1 MERSALEAYIAETY
15 NAQAD
20 HPWAKYP
27 RDEVFRHSNSGKWFA
42 LVMEVPKARLGLAE
56 DGNLDVVNLKCDPIV
71 IGSLRGRPGFF
82 PAYHMNKDSWITVAL
97 DGSVDPD
104 EVKALL
110 DMSFELTR
118 VKVKKRRATEQG

>member
-1 MERSALEAYIAETY
+1 MDREELEAYIAETY
-15 NAQAD
+15 TAQAD

-27 RDEVFRHSNSGKWFA
+27 DYTVFRHSNNGKWFA
-42 LVMEVPKARLGLAE
+42 LVMEIPKARLGLAE
-56 DGNLDVVNLKCDPIV
+56 DGVLDVVNLKCDPIV

-82 PAYHMNKDSWITVAL
+82 PAYHMSKDSWITVAL

-110 DMSFELTR
+110 DMSYELTR
-118 VKVKKRRATEQG
+118 VKAKAKR

>member
-1 MERSALEAYIAETY
+1 MKRADFEAYIGETY
-15 NAQAD
+15 NAQPD

-42 LVMEVPKARLGLAE
+42 LVMEVPKTRLGLAE
-56 DGNLDVVNLKCDPIV
+56 GGVLDIVNLKCDPIV

-118 VKVKKRRATEQG
+118 VKVKKRRATEQD

>member
-1 MERSALEAYIAETY
+1 MKRSELEAYIAEAY
-15 NAQAD
+15 SAQAD
-20 HPWAKYP
+20 YPWAKYP

-56 DGNLDVVNLKCDPIV
+56 DGSLDVVNLKCDPIV

-97 DGSVDPD
+97 DGSVAPD

-110 DMSFELTR
+110 DMSYDLTR
-118 VKVKKRRATEQG
+118 VKMKKRRTPDQA

>member
-1 MERSALEAYIAETY
+1 MRRSELEAYIAETY
-15 NAQAD
+15 SAQAD

-27 RDEVFRHSNSGKWFA
+27 RDEVFRHSNNGKWFA

-56 DGNLDVVNLKCDPIV
+56 DGILDVVNLKCDPIV
-71 IGSLRGRPGFF
+71 IGSLRGRTGFF

-97 DGSVDPD
+97 DDSVAQD

-118 VKVKKRRATEQG
+118 VKVKKPRTSEQV

>member
-1 MERSALEAYIAETY
+1 MDRDELEAYIGETY

-27 RDEVFRHSNSGKWFA
+27 RDEVFRHSSNGKWFA
-42 LVMEVPKARLGLAE
+42 LVMEVSKARLGLAE
-56 DGNLDVVNLKCDPIV
+56 GGSLDVVNLKCDPIL

-97 DGSVDPD
+97 DGSVEQA

-118 VKVKKRRATEQG
+118 VKVKKPRTPEQD